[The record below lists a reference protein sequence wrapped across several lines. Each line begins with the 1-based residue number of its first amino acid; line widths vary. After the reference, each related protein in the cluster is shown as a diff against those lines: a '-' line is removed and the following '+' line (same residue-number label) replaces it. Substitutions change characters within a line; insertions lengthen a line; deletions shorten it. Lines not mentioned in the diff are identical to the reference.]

1 VTTFIKRYK
10 RLSAIISLIVLAVAL
25 PEGWSASAPL
35 RGRMAARSD
44 IQRGHY
50 RILSYGLPPSWLPDY
65 ARLLKERYGVELHPV
80 AGCIVSNGL
89 VSYVDGYDEISAAAI
104 IRKFGRDVF
113 KECEED
119 ACRRCISPSR

>member
-1 VTTFIKRYK
+1 MKAFIRKHK
-10 RLSAIISLIVLAVAL
+10 KLCAVISLIVLAVAL
-25 PEGWSASAPL
+25 SEGWSATVPL

-44 IQRGHY
+44 IRRGHY

-65 ARLLKERYGVELHPV
+65 ARLLKERYGVELRPV
-80 AGCIVSNGL
+80 AGCIVSHGL
-89 VSYVDGYDEISAAAI
+89 ISYVDSYDEISAAAI

-119 ACRRCISPSR
+119 AQRGSRP